1 MSADDP
7 ENRREPPPEGA
18 AAGAAPGEDFIR
30 DHLAGAAPG
39 EHFIRDIVRADLRAG
54 RHHTVVTRFP
64 PEPNGYP
71 HIGHAKSICLNFG
84 LAAEFGGACNLRF
97 DDSNPLTEDMEYVE
111 AIQRDVR
118 WLGFDWGERLYF
130 ASDYFERLYELAEL
144 LVRKGLAYVDTLSE
158 EEIRAY
164 RGTVTEPGRPS
175 PWRDRGVEENLDLLR
190 RMRAG
195 ELPDGAAVLRARID
209 MAAPNMKMRDP
220 LLYRIRHAEHYRRG
234 RTWCIYPMYDFIH
247 PLSDAFEGITHS
259 LCTLEFENNRE
270 LYDWLLAA
278 VDWPEPRPRQY
289 EFARL
294 NLNYTVMSKRKLLEL
309 VESGLVEGWDDPRM
323 PTLSGYRRRGYPP
336 SAIRAF
342 CDRIGVA
349 KAHSTVDVALLEHT
363 VREELN
369 TTAPRVL
376 CVLRPLRLVIENWPA
391 GEVEW
396 LDAPYWPHDVPRE
409 GSRELPF
416 SGELWIERDDFTEEP
431 PKGWHRLS
439 PGREVR
445 LRYGYVV
452 RCTGATK
459 DEAGEV
465 VEVRCTYDPLTRGG
479 ATPDGRRVPGTLH
492 WVSAAHAVDVEAR
505 LYDRLFRDEE
515 PDQGDYHAALNP
527 ESLQVL
533 AGAKGEPGLAE
544 APAGARFQFERQG
557 YFYREP
563 EAAAQGRLVFNRTV
577 TLKDSWGRRLKAEP
591 GRVSITGSDA
601 DLRIVRGP
609 KPNDLSMV
617 ERLAEKPSTRD
628 PLEGVDPSHRGNVV
642 RLRDSYGLSVEDA
655 RLLVSEPGLLALFE
669 EGAAA
674 GGDARGLANWLV
686 HEVVREAREQGRAL
700 DALPLSG
707 TALAALVSL
716 AADGTVS
723 STAAREVLATLVR
736 EGGDPR
742 AVVAARGL
750 SQVSDADAL
759 APAVDAVLARSAGNV
774 RAYREGRT
782 GLLGWFVG
790 QVMKESGGRANPQVA
805 RELLL
810 ARLDASPP
818 AAAGDA

>member
-7 ENRREPPPEGA
+7 EPRRQPPPEGA
-18 AAGAAPGEDFIR
+18 ATGAAPGEDFIR
-30 DHLAGAAPG
+30 D
-39 EHFIRDIVRADLRAG
+39 IVRADLRSG
-54 RHHTVVTRFP
+54 RHRTVVTRFP

-164 RGTVTEPGRPS
+164 RGTVTDPGRPS
-175 PWRDRGVEENLDLLR
+175 PHRDRGVEENLDLLR

-234 RTWCIYPMYDFIH
+234 GTWCIYPMYDFIH

-391 GEVEW
+391 GEVDR
-396 LDAPYWPHDVPRE
+396 LAAPYWPHDVPKE

-416 SGELWIERDDFTEEP
+416 SGELWIERDDFAEEP

-452 RCTGATK
+452 RCTGVTK

-465 VEVRCTYDPLTRGG
+465 VEVRCTYDPQTRGG

-515 PDQGDYHAALNP
+515 PDQGDYRAALNP

-533 AGAKGEPGLAE
+533 PGAKGEPGLAE

-563 EAAAQGRLVFNRTV
+563 EAAAEGRLVFNRTV
-577 TLKDSWGRRLKAEP
+577 TLKDSWAKAARRVEAEAAAP
-591 GRVSITGSDA
+591 PTRGSGAPATDKS
-601 DLRIVRGP
+601 
-609 KPNDLSMV
+609 KPAPAPPAV
-617 ERLAEKPSTRD
+617 ELPPAAAALAQR
-628 PLEGVDPSHRGNVV
+628 H
-642 RLRDSYGLSVEDA
+642 GLGAEEA
-655 RLLVSEPGLLALFE
+655 RLLAAEPALLARFE
-669 EGAAA
+669 EGVAA
-674 GGDARGLANWLV
+674 GGDVRGLANWLV
-686 HEVVREAREQGRAL
+686 HEVVREAREQGRPL

-707 TALAALVSL
+707 TALAALVSMT
-716 AADGTVS
+716 ADGTLS
-723 STAAREVLATLVR
+723 STAAREVLAALVR

-810 ARLDASPP
+810 ARLEASPP
-818 AAAGDA
+818 PLAGGS